1 MKKSVMFAAVATAL
15 TAASSASFAAGS
27 AYSTTFTNLTG
38 NFVISGFG
46 VDSPTA
52 GVPTAPDAD
61 KSFSVTLSQVNGKV
75 TIEVPVASEY
85 KFVAKAGSQML
96 VDFDGVPGPDL
107 GAVYGAN
114 TVIGSGPLSV
124 TNTSTKLV
132 EFDFGNFNGAGST
145 SLKLDGVSQAL
156 PYTTGNI
163 TVSGAGA
170 TTLFGSLF
178 GLSSFLSGPVS
189 GTVDIDYT
197 LSDDTIVIDIDE
209 TNLVGGSFENI
220 LLALDNMTAGQFGPF
235 AAGNRNGIID
245 GNFFTNGVITAVP
258 EPTSMALI
266 GLGLAGLAAVRRRK
280 AA

>member
-15 TAASSASFAAGS
+15 TVASTASHAVGS
-27 AYSTTFTNLTG
+27 VYSTTFDRLNG

-46 VDSPTA
+46 DDQPGGAAT
-52 GVPTAPDAD
+52 TPDAD
-61 KSFSVTLSQVNGKV
+61 RKFSVSLTQVNGKV
-75 TIEVPVASEY
+75 TIEVPVASDY
-85 KFVAKAGSQML
+85 SFIARAGSAVA

-107 GAVYGAN
+107 GAMYAVD
-114 TVIGSGPLSV
+114 TKIGSGPLSV

-132 EFDFGNFNGAGST
+132 EFDFGTFNGAGST
-145 SLKLDGVSQAL
+145 SLKLDGVSQVL

-178 GLSSFLSGPVS
+178 GLSSFLAGPVA
-189 GTVDIDYT
+189 GTVDIGYQ

-220 LLALDNMTAGQFGPF
+220 LLALDNMTAGPFGPF
-235 AAGNRNGIID
+235 GAGNRNGIID
-245 GNFFTNGVITAVP
+245 GTFRANGVISAVP

-280 AA
+280 SA

>member
-46 VDSPTA
+46 TDTA
-52 GVPTAPDAD
+52 GATAPDAD

-197 LSDDTIVIDIDE
+197 SPT
-209 TNLVGGSFENI
+209 TPSSS
-220 LLALDNMTAGQFGPF
+220 TS
-235 AAGNRNGIID
+235 
-245 GNFFTNGVITAVP
+245 TK
-258 EPTSMALI
+258 PTSS
-266 GLGLAGLAAVRRRK
+266 AAASRTSCWPSTT
-280 AA
+280 

>member
-1 MKKSVMFAAVATAL
+1 MKKLAFCAVATAL
-15 TAASSASFAAGS
+15 TAASSSAFAVGS
-27 AYSTTFTNLTG
+27 VYSTTFDRLNG

-46 VDSPTA
+46 VDQPNGIIT
-52 GVPTAPDAD
+52 TPDAD
-61 KSFSVTLSQVNGKV
+61 QKFTVSLTQVNGKV
-75 TIEVPVASEY
+75 TIEVPVASDY
-85 KFVAKAGSQML
+85 TFVARGGSAVA
-96 VDFDGVPGPDL
+96 VDFDGVAGPDL
-107 GAVYGAN
+107 GASYAADTKIGA
-114 TVIGSGPLSV
+114 GPLSV

-132 EFDFGNFNGAGST
+132 QFDFGNFNGAGST

-178 GLSSFLSGPVS
+178 GLSSFLTGPVS

-197 LSDDTIVIDIDE
+197 VSDDTIVIDIDE

-220 LLALDNMTAGQFGPF
+220 LLALDNMGAGQFGPF

-245 GNFFTNGVITAVP
+245 GTFRANGVISAVP

-266 GLGLAGLAAVRRRK
+266 GLGLAGLAAARRRK
-280 AA
+280 SA